1 MRKCWRFVRKW
12 MKKKRI
18 REFKG
23 KKVSSNTTEKRRMCV
38 TVIQI
43 QKDTQNVYFSLLLT
57 LSRRLASCIIC
68 SRVWVSLFTFLNC
81 WWGNRKRNTAEEK
94 RGEKGIRN
102 ITCVFWHWYNIYKA
116 ILSESYWNIIY
127 RRFAP
132 LSNSIKI
139 KTCTSIL
146 ISTTN
151 IKCSTNQVNALLN
164 MENKEMRNQLHM
176 NN

>member
-1 MRKCWRFVRKW
+1 MLSSLGLIIHFFELLVRKQEE
-12 MKKKRI
+12 KHSR
-18 REFKG
+18 R
-23 KKVSSNTTEKRRMCV
+23 EKRREGD
-38 TVIQI
+38 
-43 QKDTQNVYFSLLLT
+43 KEYN
-57 LSRRLASCIIC
+57 
-68 SRVWVSLFTFLNC
+68 
-81 WWGNRKRNTAEEK
+81 
-94 RGEKGIRN
+94 
-102 ITCVFWHWYNIYKA
+102 FWHWYNIYKA